1 MEAAV
6 DEKTGYSPRKDHV
19 IKEAQYKA
27 LCKEKR
33 AEALMRWEVAYLI
46 CLFVRNKLKIDL
58 QMKSLLLHL
67 PWMVTPKKLIH
78 GIAVDSNG
86 VGEHV
91 SKQKLEVTTLL
102 L

>member
-1 MEAAV
+1 MEAEV
-6 DEKTGYSPRKDHV
+6 DEKTGYSPRKDYV

-27 LCKEKR
+27 LQKEKR

-67 PWMVTPKKLIH
+67 PWMVTPKKWIH

-91 SKQKLEVTTLL
+91 STQKLEVTTLL